1 MLLFLLGMRA
11 LMFLNLLLMV
21 NPLLVLDEEEEEPE
35 ELKDVEDADKEA
47 ARIINLERVVVKDL
61 AEDANVEEE
70 KPNANN

>member
-1 MLLFLLGMRA
+1 
-11 LMFLNLLLMV
+11 MFLNLLLMV